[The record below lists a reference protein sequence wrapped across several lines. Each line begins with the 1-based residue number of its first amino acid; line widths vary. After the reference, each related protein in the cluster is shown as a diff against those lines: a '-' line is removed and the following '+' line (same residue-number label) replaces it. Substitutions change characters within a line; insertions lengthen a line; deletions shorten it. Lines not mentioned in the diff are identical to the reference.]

1 MIFVKIANASLV
13 RIRVGQKCV
22 SNSQTQCVEP
32 FSTRNPCLV
41 LSLIPAMPHV
51 GEVDSGIGPKV
62 AFNEPAQ
69 GLRPCE
75 EDTEVRMMVD

>member
-1 MIFVKIANASLV
+1 M
-13 RIRVGQKCV
+13 
-22 SNSQTQCVEP
+22 EP

-51 GEVDSGIGPKV
+51 GEVDSGIRPKV
-62 AFNEPAQ
+62 AFNESAQ

-75 EDTEVRMMVD
+75 EDDPDYGRLVGRIGVQVERVESEAVLIW